1 MKLLV
6 LTMWKAVSEM
16 KCKNKEI
23 AVNGME
29 YNDLTKK
36 LTMRKFI
43 CICTNDEKGKTL
55 SIDNG
60 AIQFSIPFEAIAEC
74 FKCDYRIKKKGE

>member
-1 MKLLV
+1 
-6 LTMWKAVSEM
+6 M

-36 LTMRKFI
+36 LTARKFY
-43 CICTNDEKGKTL
+43 CICTNDEQGKTL

-60 AIQFSIPFEAIAEC
+60 AIQFSIPFEAIAEI
-74 FKCDYRIKKKGE
+74 FKGDYRKEKK

>member
-1 MKLLV
+1 
-6 LTMWKAVSEM
+6 M

-23 AVNGME
+23 TVQGMVCIGG
-29 YNDLTKK
+29 YNKVESLH
-36 LTMRKFI
+36 

-60 AIQFSIPFEAIAEC
+60 VMQFSIPFEAIAEC
-74 FKCDYRIKKKGE
+74 FKGDYKNGT

>member
-1 MKLLV
+1 
-6 LTMWKAVSEM
+6 M

-23 AVNGME
+23 AVQGLV
-29 YNDLTKK
+29 YDDGTLTFKK
-36 LTMRKFI
+36 TILR

-60 AIQFSIPFEAIAEC
+60 IYQFSIPFEEIEHC
-74 FKCDYRIKKKGE
+74 FKGNYKK

>member
-1 MKLLV
+1 
-6 LTMWKAVSEM
+6 M

-23 AVNGME
+23 IVRGTCYIDGLNRLAIQP
-29 YNDLTKK
+29 L
-36 LTMRKFI
+36 R

-60 AIQFSIPFEAIAEC
+60 TIQFSIPMEQIMPCFEGS
-74 FKCDYRIKKKGE
+74 YVKGR

>member
-1 MKLLV
+1 
-6 LTMWKAVSEM
+6 M

-23 AVNGME
+23 AVNGLV
-29 YNDLTKK
+29 YDGAFTIKK
-36 LTMRKFI
+36 TNLR

-60 AIQFSIPFEAIAEC
+60 QWQFTIPFEAVEEC
-74 FKCDYRIKKKGE
+74 FKGNYRK